1 MKIEIFSDFACPF
14 CYIAKTKLFQAIKQ
28 LNLDEETEVVYRAFE
43 VNPAASKSET
53 ISYVDKIFKKKNND
67 LRKTEEFMEA
77 LEMHAQDA
85 GVIINIDK
93 VVLANTKNAHR
104 LAKLA
109 KLYEKELEFVD
120 IVMEHFF
127 SEGLNLND
135 TKALLAICEQIG
147 IDRNMAQKI
156 IKEEQFTEEL
166 VLDRYEAQQLQISII
181 PFFVFEDHYGIRGVE
196 PIEVFT
202 NTLLQTKEYIK
213 KNQK

>member
-28 LNLDEETEVVYRAFE
+28 LNLGEETEVVYRAFE
-43 VNPAASKSET
+43 INPAASKTET
-53 ISYVDKIFKKKNND
+53 LSYVDSIFKKKNND

-77 LEMHAQDA
+77 LQMHAQDV
-85 GVIINIDK
+85 GVVFNFDK
-93 VVLANTKNAHR
+93 IVLANTKNAHR
-104 LAKLA
+104 LTKLA

-120 IVMEHFF
+120 IVMEHYFA
-127 SEGLNLND
+127 EGLNLND
-135 TKALLAICEQIG
+135 TESLLAICEQIG
-147 IDRNMAQKI
+147 IDRSMAQKI

-166 VLDRYEAQQLQISII
+166 VLDRYEAQQLQIKII

-196 PIEVFT
+196 PMEVFT

>member
-14 CYIAKTKLFQAIKQ
+14 CYIAKTKLFQAIEQ
-28 LNLDEETEVVYRAFE
+28 LNLGEETEVVYRTFE
-43 VNPAASKSET
+43 INPAASKTET
-53 ISYVDKIFKKKNND
+53 LSYVGSIFKKKNND

-77 LEMHAQDA
+77 LQLHAQDV
-85 GVIINIDK
+85 GVVFNFDK
-93 VVLANTKNAHR
+93 IVLANTKNAHR
-104 LAKLA
+104 LTKLA

-120 IVMEHFF
+120 VVMEHYFA
-127 SEGLNLND
+127 EGLNLND
-135 TKALLAICEQIG
+135 TESLLTICEQIG
-147 IDRNMAQKI
+147 IDRSMAQKI

-166 VLDRYEAQQLQISII
+166 VLDRYEAQQLQIKII

-196 PIEVFT
+196 PMEVFT

>member
-14 CYIAKTKLFQAIKQ
+14 CYIAKTKLFQAINQ
-28 LNLDEETEVVYRAFE
+28 LNLGEETEVVYRAFE
-43 VNPAASKSET
+43 LNPSASKSET
-53 ISYVDKIFKKKNND
+53 ISYVDTIFKKKNND

-77 LEMHAQDA
+77 LEVHAKET
-85 GVIINIDK
+85 GVKFNLDK

-104 LAKLA
+104 LCKLA

-120 IVMEHFF
+120 SVMEYFF

-135 TKALLAICEQIG
+135 TEALLAICEQIG

-156 IKEEQFTEEL
+156 IKEQQFTEEL
-166 VLDRYEAQQLQISII
+166 LLDRYDAQQLQISSV

-202 NTLLQTKEYIK
+202 ATLLQTKEYIK

>member
-43 VNPAASKSET
+43 INPAASKTET
-53 ISYVDKIFKKKNND
+53 LSYVDSIFKKKNND
-67 LRKTEEFMEA
+67 LRKTEDFMEA
-77 LEMHAQDA
+77 LQMHAQDV
-85 GVIINIDK
+85 GVVFNLDK
-93 VVLANTKNAHR
+93 IVLANTKNAHR
-104 LAKLA
+104 LTKLA

-120 IVMEHFF
+120 VVMEHYF

-135 TKALLAICEQIG
+135 TESLLAICEQIG
-147 IDRNMAQKI
+147 IDRSMAQKI

-166 VLDRYEAQQLQISII
+166 VLDRYEAQQLQIKII

-196 PIEVFT
+196 PMEVFT

>member
-14 CYIAKTKLFQAIKQ
+14 CYIAKTKLFQAINQ
-28 LNLDEETEVVYRAFE
+28 LNLGEETEVVYRAFE
-43 VNPAASKSET
+43 LNPAASKSET
-53 ISYVDKIFKKKNND
+53 ISYVDTILKKKNND

-77 LEMHAQDA
+77 LEMHAKDT
-85 GVIINIDK
+85 GVRFNLDK
-93 VVLANTKNAHR
+93 IVLANTKNAHR
-104 LAKLA
+104 LSKLA
-109 KLYEKELEFVD
+109 KLYEKELEFAD

-135 TKALLAICEQIG
+135 TEALLDICEQIG

-156 IKEEQFTEEL
+156 IKEEKFNEEL
-166 VLDRYEAQQLQISII
+166 MLDRYEAQQLQISSV

-196 PIEVFT
+196 PMKVFI
-202 NTLLQTKEYIK
+202 NTLLQTKEYMK

>member
-14 CYIAKTKLFQAIKQ
+14 CYIAKTKLFQAIEQ
-28 LNLDEETEVVYRAFE
+28 LNLGEETEVVYRAFE
-43 VNPAASKSET
+43 ISPAASKKET
-53 ISYVDKIFKKKNND
+53 LSYVDSIFNKKNND

-77 LEMHAQDA
+77 LQMHAQDV
-85 GVIINIDK
+85 GVVFNFDK
-93 VVLANTKNAHR
+93 IVLANTKNAHR
-104 LAKLA
+104 LTKLA

-120 IVMEHFF
+120 VVMKNYFA
-127 SEGLNLND
+127 EGLNLND
-135 TKALLAICEQIG
+135 TESLLTICEQIG
-147 IDRNMAQKI
+147 IDRSMAQKI

-166 VLDRYEAQQLQISII
+166 VLDRYEAQQLQIKII

-196 PIEVFT
+196 PMEVFT

>member
-14 CYIAKTKLFQAIKQ
+14 CYIAKTKLFQAIEQ
-28 LNLDEETEVVYRAFE
+28 LNLGEETEVVYRAFE
-43 VNPAASKSET
+43 INPAASKTET
-53 ISYVDKIFKKKNND
+53 LSYVDSIFKKKNND

-77 LEMHAQDA
+77 LQMHAQDV
-85 GVIINIDK
+85 GVVFNFDK
-93 VVLANTKNAHR
+93 IVLANTKNAHR
-104 LAKLA
+104 LTKLA

-120 IVMEHFF
+120 VVMKNYFA
-127 SEGLNLND
+127 EGLNLND
-135 TKALLAICEQIG
+135 TESLLTICEQIG
-147 IDRNMAQKI
+147 IDRSMAQKI

-166 VLDRYEAQQLQISII
+166 VLDRYEAQQLQIKII

-196 PIEVFT
+196 PMEVFT

>member
-14 CYIAKTKLFQAIKQ
+14 CYIAKTKLFQAIEQ
-28 LNLDEETEVVYRAFE
+28 LNLGEETEVVYRAFE
-43 VNPAASKSET
+43 INPAASKTET
-53 ISYVDKIFKKKNND
+53 LSYVDSIFKKKNND

-77 LEMHAQDA
+77 LQLHAQDV
-85 GVIINIDK
+85 GVVFNLDK
-93 VVLANTKNAHR
+93 IVLANTKNAHR
-104 LAKLA
+104 LTKLA

-120 IVMEHFF
+120 VVMEHYFA
-127 SEGLNLND
+127 EGLNLND
-135 TKALLAICEQIG
+135 TESLLTICEQIG
-147 IDRNMAQKI
+147 IDRSMAQKI

-166 VLDRYEAQQLQISII
+166 VLDRYEAQQLQIKII

-196 PIEVFT
+196 PMEVFT

>member
-14 CYIAKTKLFQAIKQ
+14 CYIAKTKLFQAINQ
-28 LNLDEETEVVYRAFE
+28 LNLGEETEVVYRAFE
-43 VNPAASKSET
+43 LNPAASKSET
-53 ISYVDKIFKKKNND
+53 ISYVDTIFKKKNND

-77 LEMHAQDA
+77 LEMHAQEA
-85 GVIINIDK
+85 GVKFNLDK

-104 LAKLA
+104 LSKLA

-120 IVMEHFF
+120 SVMEYFF

-135 TKALLAICEQIG
+135 TEALLGICEQIG
-147 IDRNMAQKI
+147 IDGNMAQKI
-156 IKEEQFTEEL
+156 INEQQFTEEL
-166 VLDRYEAQQLQISII
+166 LLDRYDARQLQISSV
-181 PFFVFEDHYGIRGVE
+181 PFFIFEDHYGIRGVE

-202 NTLLQTKEYIK
+202 ATLLQTKEYIK

>member
-1 MKIEIFSDFACPF
+1 MKIEIFSDYACPF

-43 VNPAASKSET
+43 LNPAASKSET
-53 ISYVDKIFKKKNND
+53 VSYVDTIFKKKNND

-77 LEMHAQDA
+77 LEIHAQDA
-85 GVIINIDK
+85 GVRFNLDK

-104 LAKLA
+104 LTKLA
-109 KLYEKELEFVD
+109 RLYEKELEFAD
-120 IVMEHFF
+120 IVMEYFF

-135 TKALLAICEQIG
+135 IEALLDICEQIG

-156 IKEEQFTEEL
+156 IKEQQFTEEL
-166 VLDRYEAQQLQISII
+166 VLDRYEAQQLQISSV

-196 PIEVFT
+196 PLEVFI
-202 NTLLQTKEYIK
+202 NTLLQTKEYMK

>member
-14 CYIAKTKLFQAIKQ
+14 CYIAKTKLFQAINQ
-28 LNLDEETEVVYRAFE
+28 LNLGEETEVVYRAFE
-43 VNPAASKSET
+43 LNPAASKSET
-53 ISYVDKIFKKKNND
+53 ISYVDTIFKKKNND

-77 LEMHAQDA
+77 LEMHAQEA
-85 GVIINIDK
+85 GVKFNLDK

-104 LAKLA
+104 LSKLA

-120 IVMEHFF
+120 SVMEHFF

-135 TKALLAICEQIG
+135 TEALLAICEQIG

-156 IKEEQFTEEL
+156 IKEQQFTEEL
-166 VLDRYEAQQLQISII
+166 LLDRYDAQQLQISSV

-202 NTLLQTKEYIK
+202 ATLLQTKEYIK

>member
-14 CYIAKTKLFQAIKQ
+14 CYIAKTKLFQAIEQ
-28 LNLDEETEVVYRAFE
+28 LNLGEETEVVYRAFE
-43 VNPAASKSET
+43 ISPAASKTET
-53 ISYVDKIFKKKNND
+53 LSYVDSIFKKKNND

-77 LEMHAQDA
+77 LQMHAQDV
-85 GVIINIDK
+85 GVVFNFDK
-93 VVLANTKNAHR
+93 IVLANTKNAHR
-104 LAKLA
+104 LTKLA

-120 IVMEHFF
+120 VVMEHYFA
-127 SEGLNLND
+127 EGLNLND
-135 TKALLAICEQIG
+135 TESLLTICEQIG

-156 IKEEQFTEEL
+156 ITEEQFTEEL
-166 VLDRYEAQQLQISII
+166 VLDRYEAQQLQIKII

-196 PIEVFT
+196 PMEVFT

>member
-28 LNLDEETEVVYRAFE
+28 LNLSEETEVVYRAFE
-43 VNPAASKSET
+43 LNPAASKTESF
-53 ISYVDKIFKKKNND
+53 SYVDSVFKKKNND
-67 LRKTEEFMEA
+67 LKKTEEVMEA
-77 LEMHAQDA
+77 LQMHAQDV
-85 GVIINIDK
+85 GIIFNFDK

-104 LAKLA
+104 LTKLA
-109 KLYEKELEFVD
+109 KLYEKEMEFVD

-127 SEGLNLND
+127 TEGLNLND
-135 TKALLAICEQIG
+135 TEALLAICEQIG
-147 IDRNMAQKI
+147 IDRNMAHKI
-156 IKEEQFTEEL
+156 IKEEKFTEEL
-166 VLDRYEAQQLQISII
+166 VLDRYEAQQLQIKSI

-196 PIEVFT
+196 PMEVFT